1 MKANTYLPLFSGFY
15 GSFWSEPCFDGE
27 EDYYNI
33 PEDKC
38 FEDFIDWSSYYR
50 DIAKK
55 YCEYVEEVL
64 SDFTSDIKFECIDS
78 PNYYNFSND
87 SINCEIE
94 FNDSLVD
101 QYILDNYDEFSQYIR
116 DKYTSRDGF
125 ISFYE
130 NDAPQWLDGWKED
143 SHKVGSILNF
153 ICINEE
159 IEEPYYFDDLHIS
172 MYYTDEISQHHITD
186 DCDESK

>member
-15 GSFWSEPCFDGE
+15 GSIWSEPCFDGE

-38 FEDFIDWSSYYR
+38 FEDFIDWNIYYQ

-55 YCEYVEEVL
+55 YCDFVEGSL
-64 SDFTSDIKFECIDS
+64 SDFVSSINFESIQS
-78 PNYYNFSND
+78 PRFYNFSND

-130 NDAPQWLDGWKED
+130 NDASQWLDGWKED

-159 IEEPYYFDDLHIS
+159 IEEPYYFDDVHVS
-172 MYYTDEISQHHITD
+172 MYYLDEISNYQITD